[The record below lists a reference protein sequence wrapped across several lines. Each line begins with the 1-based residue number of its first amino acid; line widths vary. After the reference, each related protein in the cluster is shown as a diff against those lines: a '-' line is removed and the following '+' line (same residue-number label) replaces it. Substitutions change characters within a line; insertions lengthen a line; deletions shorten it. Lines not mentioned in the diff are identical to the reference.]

1 MNTTNPILFS
11 IDPGGNWIGYFKQN
25 DKLRRF
31 IAWKSFDTVS
41 KWILVTW
48 FTGSGNFAMLGNLFG
63 CGLYFPGLANKSV
76 LHRKIPT
83 NILLYFLVGFIFFFC
98 LNRWLLILIFNII
111 SKNRTGRSL
120 RKLHFGRRIQ
130 VFPSSG
136 NSLNAPAMFGAFD
149 FDVPRRLLVLS
160 AGSWT
165 KGACSFWS
173 GSYRILTN
181 SKLEHGQS
189 LSTMIIEVD

>member
-1 MNTTNPILFS
+1 MVYISLVSPINLSF
-11 IDPGGNWIGYFKQN
+11 IG
-25 DKLRRF
+25 RF
-31 IAWKSFDTVS
+31 RQIFFFIFW
-41 KWILVTW
+41 
-48 FTGSGNFAMLGNLFG
+48 SGL
-63 CGLYFPGLANKSV
+63 
-76 LHRKIPT
+76 
-83 NILLYFLVGFIFFFC
+83 FFFC

-120 RKLHFGRRIQ
+120 RKLHFGCRIQ

-136 NSLNAPAMFGAFD
+136 NNLNAPAVLGAFD

-181 SKLEHGQS
+181 SKLEHGQR
-189 LSTMIIEVD
+189 LTTMNIELDNILVKLFYIGDMERIREINLFSCSHHI

>member
-1 MNTTNPILFS
+1 MVYISLVSPINLSF
-11 IDPGGNWIGYFKQN
+11 IG
-25 DKLRRF
+25 RF
-31 IAWKSFDTVS
+31 
-41 KWILVTW
+41 
-48 FTGSGNFAMLGNLFG
+48 
-63 CGLYFPGLANKSV
+63 
-76 LHRKIPT
+76 RQ
-83 NILLYFLVGFIFFFC
+83 IFFFLFWSGLIFFG

-120 RKLHFGRRIQ
+120 RKLHFGCRIQ

-136 NSLNAPAMFGAFD
+136 NSLNAPAVLGAFD
-149 FDVPRRLLVLS
+149 LDVPRRLLVLS

-181 SKLEHGQS
+181 TKLEHGQR
-189 LSTMIIEVD
+189 LTTMIIELDKILVKLFYIGDMERIREINLFSCSHHI

>member
-1 MNTTNPILFS
+1 MVYIS
-11 IDPGGNWIGYFKQN
+11 H
-25 DKLRRF
+25 
-31 IAWKSFDTVS
+31 
-41 KWILVTW
+41 
-48 FTGSGNFAMLGNLFG
+48 
-63 CGLYFPGLANKSV
+63 GLANKSV

-83 NILLYFLVGFIFFFC
+83 NFLLSFFLLGYFFC

-136 NSLNAPAMFGAFD
+136 NSLNAPAVLGAFD

-165 KGACSFWS
+165 KGACCFWS

-181 SKLEHGQS
+181 SKLERGHK
-189 LSTMIIEVD
+189 LTTMIIELDKILVILFYIGDMERIREINLCSCSRHI